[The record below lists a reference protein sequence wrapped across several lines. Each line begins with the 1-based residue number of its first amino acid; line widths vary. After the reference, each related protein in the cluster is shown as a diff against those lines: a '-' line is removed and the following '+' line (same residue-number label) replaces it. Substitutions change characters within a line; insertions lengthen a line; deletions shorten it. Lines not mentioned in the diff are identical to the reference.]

1 MVSLSRQSE
10 RKWSPSH
17 IHKNSANNLENSEE
31 NSTLQE
37 GMQSGQLLSY
47 RDLEQ
52 KNLLN
57 HFQPPDPEK
66 EPGYQCILFKVAE
79 VICYVVKERII
90 HPRVPV
96 PRAKGKNPYLN
107 QNKDSGTEVCVT
119 SGKVS
124 LCSLRRGW
132 RVEILTC
139 QLLKGTHQGA
149 LPRL

>member
-79 VICYVVKERII
+79 VICYVVKERFI
-90 HPRVPV
+90 HPRVPS
-96 PRAKGKNPYLN
+96 PQSKGKEPLPEPEQGQWDRSMCYLWES
-107 QNKDSGTEVCVT
+107 QSV
-119 SGKVS
+119 
-124 LCSLRRGW
+124 
-132 RVEILTC
+132 
-139 QLLKGTHQGA
+139 
-149 LPRL
+149 